1 MKKTVKSPAP
11 PSSLTSLP
19 VAVIVGRP
27 NVGKS
32 TLFNQLTRTRRSIVG
47 DEPGITRDRIHGEGQ
62 HGSKRYELI
71 DTGGIIPN
79 DDELIPSE
87 ILKQA
92 RTALKRAAHILFVID
107 GRTEITS
114 ADRELAQMLHRLGK
128 PVTLVVNKIDAP
140 VREPLV
146 HEFHE
151 LGFQHVFPVSAEHRL
166 GLDDLGAHIT
176 SEFPHQKED
185 EEAAPATPQIRV
197 AIIGRPNAGKSTLLN
212 TLVGQERAIVSPVP
226 GTTRDSVDESIVR
239 DGVEFVFVDT
249 AGIRRKGK
257 TTEMAEKLAMVMA
270 RRAIEQADVV
280 VVLIDAIEKVVGI
293 DANIAGYAHE
303 AGRPVI
309 LAVNKWDLATQKNKP
324 MFVQHVR
331 DELRYLDYAPVAF
344 LSAKSGAGADQLFAL
359 IRRGYK
365 SANQRVTTGELNR
378 LFEHLQADRNTRIR
392 YITQAGVRPPT
403 FIVFK
408 NGATPLHFS
417 WQRHL
422 INQLREKFGFAGTP
436 IVIKSRTKACKPGD
450 PRKK

>member
-1 MKKTVKSPAP
+1 MTSEQASP
-11 PSSLTSLP
+11 LP
-19 VAVIVGRP
+19 VLVIVGRP

-47 DEPGITRDRIHGEGQ
+47 DEPGITRDRIHGKARHEG
-62 HGSKRYELI
+62 KLFEVI

-79 DDELIPSE
+79 DDELIPSQ

-92 RTALKRAAHILFVID
+92 RTALDKAAHIIFVID

-114 ADRELAQMLHRLGK
+114 ADRDLAKMLHRLGK
-128 PVTLVVNKIDAP
+128 PVSLAVNKIDVP
-140 VREPLV
+140 KRESLT

-151 LGFQHVFPVSAEHRL
+151 LGFSDLFPVSAEHRL
-166 GLDDLGAHIT
+166 GLDELLDHAT
-176 SEFPHQKED
+176 SEFDLAQQT
-185 EEAAPATPQIRV
+185 EAADELPKIRV

-212 TLVGQERAIVSPVP
+212 TLVGEERAIVTPTA
-226 GTTRDSVDESIVR
+226 GTTRDTVDESVER
-239 DGVEFVFVDT
+239 DGTEFVFVDT

-257 TTEMAEKLAMVMA
+257 TKEMAEKLSVVMA
-270 RRAIEQADVV
+270 RRAIEHADVV
-280 VVLIDAIEKVVGI
+280 VVVIDALERVVGI

-309 LAVNKWDLATQKNKP
+309 LAVNKWDAVEKKNKNE
-324 MFVQHVR
+324 FIQHVR
-331 DELRYLDYAPVAF
+331 DEMRYLEYAPVAF
-344 LSAKSGAGADQLFAL
+344 LSAMKGSGVDQLYGL
-359 IRRGYK
+359 IRRGWA

-378 LFEHLQADRNTRIR
+378 LFEDLQTDRSTRIR

-417 WQRHL
+417 SER
-422 INQLREKFGFAGTP
+422 QLANRIREQLGFAGTP
-436 IVIKSRTKACKPGD
+436 IVIKTRTKSRKEGD
-450 PRKK
+450 KREARKEARK